1 MFNLTI
7 IREMQIKARWLFHLS
22 AVAYEDWM
30 LNVSRR
36 QEGGQ
41 ALKGCIV
48 CREF

>member
-7 IREMQIKARWLFHLS
+7 IREMQFKARRLFYLS
-22 AVAYEDWM
+22 AVVYQDGV